1 MAFCSYFLHSA
12 LFLKSIHSN
21 GFMPSL
27 ASAWYPSIYL
37 HIPQVTKTS
46 GMFHSST
53 DTAAMDGL
61 LHVHLWTSLRT
72 SLMSITRSWIS
83 EIQETYVLKLRTV
96 HCLSKWLHQSSL
108 ISTPLAELEFSCR
121 HTHPTQDRRT
131 SALLRSLFKDVGN
144 IVHCLLSVANYHRVY
159 LHCKTHSLTSWG
171 YLTKTTYK
179 DLAPGLTFQEQVPSG
194 GVTGHLSQPD
204 ASKPEG
210 PFPFQS
216 PRLVGQG
223 FALPTSHL
231 NFSCPTL
238 CPPCSCLCC
247 WSLINSV
254 SVSDP
259 GAPSLHQHH

>member
-1 MAFCSYFLHSA
+1 MISLDLFTHSPSDKN
-12 LFLKSIHSN
+12 LRYVPLQHRHCCYGWSFTCP
-21 GFMPSL
+21 FMDQSENFSEVYHQEL
-27 ASAWYPSIYL
+27 NFWN
-37 HIPQVTKTS
+37 
-46 GMFHSST
+46 
-53 DTAAMDGL
+53 
-61 LHVHLWTSLRT
+61 
-72 SLMSITRSWIS
+72 TRNI
-83 EIQETYVLKLRTV
+83 LKLRTV
-96 HCLSKWLHQSSL
+96 YCLSKWLHQSSL

-179 DLAPGLTFQEQVPSG
+179 DLAPGLTFPEQVPSG

-247 WSLINSV
+247 
-254 SVSDP
+254 
-259 GAPSLHQHH
+259 